1 MLPRWRA
8 SSWSPCRQVQS
19 TLGDDPVTAWIER
32 RAVEV
37 SLDITASNDDLAP
50 LRDVVRNATVVGLGE
65 STHGSHE
72 QCHLKHRIV
81 RFLVERI
88 GFRTVAFEDD
98 FASGVVIDHY
108 LVTGDGDPIVLAAAM
123 SSPFWAT
130 AEIVELLTWLRAFNI
145 DHPRDPVRFL
155 GTDLLQLR
163 QASFD
168 AVRGYVAAHAPQR
181 LAELDGYLD
190 PVRLRGTSADQF
202 AWYLPLPDGEQA
214 ALIESARRASEL
226 VASLPPDSELD
237 RDYAEQH
244 ARAILGW
251 YENFAVDSG
260 FRGERERFIAHSIRW
275 WQDLTGHRLVYW
287 AANVHT
293 TSAPQLTYRTPEEE
307 QTGTTAG
314 GILENELGRRYVA
327 IGTWFHDGTISSDY
341 TAPGPQP
348 IGPPGADLLE
358 SDLAAAPGDASM
370 LRLDRGA
377 PREVRR
383 WLDAPATM
391 RVILPSYTAGDN
403 GDDYTMTVPDLDDA
417 FDAAVFV
424 RHTTASHLL
433 TEQ

>member
-1 MLPRWRA
+1 M
-8 SSWSPCRQVQS
+8 
-19 TLGDDPVTAWIER
+19 
-32 RAVEV
+32 
-37 SLDITASNDDLAP
+37 
-50 LRDVVRNATVVGLGE
+50 
-65 STHGSHE
+65 
-72 QCHLKHRIV
+72 
-81 RFLVERI
+81 
-88 GFRTVAFEDD
+88 VA
-98 FASGVVIDHY
+98 
-108 LVTGDGDPIVLAAAM
+108 
-123 SSPFWAT
+123 
-130 AEIVELLTWLRAFNI
+130 RAFNI

-190 PVRLRGTSADQF
+190 PVRLRDTSADQF

-226 VASLPPDSELD
+226 VTSLPPDSELD

-260 FRGERERFIAHSIRW
+260 FRDERERFIARSIRW

-287 AANVHT
+287 AANAHT

-327 IGTWFHDGTISSDY
+327 IGTLFHDGAISSDY

-358 SDLAAAPGDASM
+358 ADLSAAPGDASM